1 MAWMAR
7 LPKLDSKGYRISWT
21 SRMFP
26 VKKFMGPGM
35 TEAQAEAAALEAAK
49 GFHAELG
56 EKGILSLP
64 KPRDP
69 DVTSEEPGV
78 AWKKRRKRWEVMI
91 RKYRRGSTKYI
102 YGATFAEKAVGQS
115 LGASGKPWAAAPGEA
130 RGRLVVAPS
139 VPYPGVKLNQLR
151 VRGEAHGPLGGG
163 AGALLQKGRGMEFF
177 LFSFSFFLHDME

>member
-7 LPKLDSKGYRISWT
+7 LPKLDSKGDMISWI
-21 SRMFP
+21 SWMFP

-35 TEAQAEAAALEAAK
+35 TEAQAEAAK

-91 RKYRRGSTKYI
+91 RRYSKGSTKYI
-102 YGATFAEKAVGQS
+102 YGGTFAEKAVGQS

-139 VPYPGVKLNQLR
+139 VPYPGVKLNQLAQKWGAR
-151 VRGEAHGPLGGG
+151 CKVGG
-163 AGALLQKGRGMEFF
+163 
-177 LFSFSFFLHDME
+177 SS